1 MKNSFVVKALKIK
14 VLNKKKVLKV
24 LNKFWNVLKF
34 RKHWA

>member
-1 MKNSFVVKALKIK
+1 MKNSFEVKALKIK

-34 RKHWA
+34 RKDWA